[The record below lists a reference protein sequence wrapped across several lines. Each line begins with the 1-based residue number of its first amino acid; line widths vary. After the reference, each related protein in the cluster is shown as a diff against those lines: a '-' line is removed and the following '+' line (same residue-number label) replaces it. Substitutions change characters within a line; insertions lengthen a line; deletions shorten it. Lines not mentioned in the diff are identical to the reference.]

1 VLVAETAADVQTGK
15 SQQNMCLGK
24 LTRNIKELLFAESV
38 MIVPTVGPGCRR
50 FEGVVGEG
58 MTAC

>member
-1 VLVAETAADVQTGK
+1 
-15 SQQNMCLGK
+15 MCLGK

-38 MIVPTVGPGCRR
+38 MTAPTVGQGCRW
-50 FEGVVGEG
+50 FERVVGEG